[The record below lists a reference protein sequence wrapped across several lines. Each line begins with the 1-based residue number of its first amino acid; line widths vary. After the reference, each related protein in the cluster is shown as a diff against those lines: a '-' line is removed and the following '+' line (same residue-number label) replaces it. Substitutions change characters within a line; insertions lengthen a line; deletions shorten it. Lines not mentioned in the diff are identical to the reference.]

1 MTNYKAGDILLLH
14 FPFTNSS
21 GSKQRPGLVLLDAG
35 DGDIVV
41 ARITS
46 QSYSTPYDVALS
58 EWSAAGLLFASTV
71 RLHKIITLD
80 GSLVNR
86 PLGQLTEADLAS
98 VGVVLPQLF
107 APFA

>member
-1 MTNYKAGDILLLH
+1 MTNYKAGDILLLR
-14 FPFTNSS
+14 FPFTNLS
-21 GSKQRPGLVLLDAG
+21 GAKQRPGLVLLDAG

-46 QSYSTPYDVALS
+46 QNYSTRYDVALA

-71 RLHKIITLD
+71 RLHKIMTLD
-80 GSLVNR
+80 SSLVKR

-98 VGVVLPQLF
+98 VGAALPQLF
-107 APFA
+107 VPFA